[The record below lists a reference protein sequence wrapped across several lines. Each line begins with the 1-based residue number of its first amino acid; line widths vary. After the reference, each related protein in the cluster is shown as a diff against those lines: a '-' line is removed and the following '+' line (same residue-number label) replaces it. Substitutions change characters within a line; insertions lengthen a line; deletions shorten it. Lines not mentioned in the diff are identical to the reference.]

1 MAVDIV
7 QMRVIIG
14 AALTAAFIVAGGSAI
29 YLKHKDDQL
38 RAEQSEKDAIARCE
52 ETIKRTNKYS
62 LVLTDDNVRHGLE
75 CSWMYPQFK
84 WFKELFDELS
94 PNSPTRK
101 PDN

>member
-1 MAVDIV
+1 MAVDRL
-7 QMRVIIG
+7 QMQVIIG
-14 AALTAAFIVAGGSAI
+14 AALTAALFVAGGSAI

-38 RAEQSEKDAIARCE
+38 RAEQSERDAIARCE
-52 ETIKRTNKYS
+52 EAIKRTNKYS

-84 WFKELFDELS
+84 WFKALYDERS

-101 PDN
+101 PDS